1 MAGGQGE
8 LHQVLEAATR
18 ALSATTTYQ
27 DDPRYLR
34 IWLQYVRGLGRGAG
48 RPLSSISDCGLS
60 P

>member
-18 ALSATTTYQ
+18 ALSSTSAYQ

-34 IWLQYVRGLGRGAG
+34 IWLQYVSWKEGCGWATAPGR
-48 RPLSSISDCGLS
+48 
-60 P
+60 